1 MTTAFDPTETTVAA
15 VHEAMRAGEVTS
27 VDLVDRYLDRIDA
40 YDRAGPALNSV
51 VTVNPGA
58 RERAA
63 ELDEAL
69 AADGFVGP
77 LHGIPVLVKDQAE
90 TAGIP
95 TTFGSAVFE
104 DYVPETDAAIV
115 QKLKAAGAVVLAKT
129 NLCDWAASWFG
140 YSSAIGRTKN
150 PYAPD
155 RDPGGSSAGTGA
167 GVAANLGVVGIGEDT
182 GGSIRLPAG
191 YCNLFGIRVTTGLI
205 SRTGLS
211 PLVSRQDTAGPMART
226 VEDMAHVLDVIRGYD
241 ADDEWTGTTAAVPA
255 TPFTDALDPEALSG
269 ARVGVLREGFG
280 DPEDPEAAPVTAVA
294 EDALS
299 ALSDAGATIVDPVSI
314 SDLEAKLDAT
324 SLYVLQGKRDLND
337 FLAARADA
345 PADSIAAIDDA
356 GGCHELVADLF
367 EEMLDGPDDPTTVSD
382 YWAAVGAQEA
392 LRRDIMCVH
401 AEYDLDAIAFPDV
414 PVLPPTEQHLR
425 EGTYSSMEFP
435 TNTVIASQSSC
446 PAVSVPAGTTD
457 EGIPVGLELM
467 GVPYDDHALVS
478 LAYAYE
484 QAVDPRE
491 PAPTAPP
498 LEGES

>member
-1 MTTAFDPTETTVAA
+1 MTTGFDPTETTVAA
-15 VHEAMRAGEVTS
+15 LHEAMRAGELTS
-27 VDLVDRYLDRIDA
+27 VDLVDQYRNRIEA

-51 VTVNPGA
+51 ITVNSGA

-63 ELDEAL
+63 ELDDAL
-69 AADGFVGP
+69 AADGIVGP

-90 TAGIP
+90 TAGIR
-95 TTFGSAVFE
+95 TTFGSAVFDE
-104 DYVPETDAAIV
+104 YVPEEDAAV
-115 QKLKAAGAVVLAKT
+115 VRKLKAAGAVILAKT

-150 PYAPD
+150 PYAPE

-182 GGSIRLPAG
+182 GGSIRVPAG

-226 VEDMAHVLDVIRGYD
+226 VEDMARVLDVIRGYD
-241 ADDEWTGTTAAVPA
+241 ADDEWTGTTAAVSSE
-255 TPFTDALDPEALSG
+255 PFTEALDPDALAG
-269 ARVGVLREGFG
+269 ARVGVLRQAFG
-280 DPEDPEAAPVTAVA
+280 DADDPEATPVTSVT

-299 ALSDAGATIVDPVSI
+299 MLSDAGATLVDPVSI
-314 SDLEAKLDAT
+314 PDLDTKLADT
-324 SLYVLQGKRDLND
+324 SLYVLQGKRDLNK
-337 FLAARADA
+337 FLAAREDL
-345 PADSIAAIDDA
+345 PADSLAAIDAA
-356 GGCHELVADLF
+356 GGCHNLVADLF
-367 EEMLDGPDDPTTVSD
+367 EEMLAGPEDPTAVPE

-392 LRRDIMCVH
+392 LRREIMQVH
-401 AEYDLDAIAFPDV
+401 AAHDLDVIAFPDV

-425 EGTYSSMEFP
+425 EGTYSSLEFP

-457 EGIPVGLELM
+457 DGVPVGLEFM
-467 GVPYDDHALVS
+467 GVPYDEHTLVS

-484 QAVDPRE
+484 QAADPRE
-491 PAPTAPP
+491 APPTTPP
-498 LEGES
+498 LEGEP